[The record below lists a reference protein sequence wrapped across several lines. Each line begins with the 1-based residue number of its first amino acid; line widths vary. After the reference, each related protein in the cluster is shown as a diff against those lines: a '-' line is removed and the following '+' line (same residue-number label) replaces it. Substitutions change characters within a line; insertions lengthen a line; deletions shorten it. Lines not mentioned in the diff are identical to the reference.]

1 MGTVYLCEHAVLGR
15 RYAVKVLRPDLG
27 EDAELVER
35 FRNEAIAASR
45 IGGENVVDVLD
56 FGEEDDGAFY
66 YVMEAL
72 EGRSL
77 GALIAEDGPIEV
89 LRALALV
96 EQIRRALGAA
106 HARGV
111 VHRDVKPDNVFVVR
125 REDGAE
131 QVKVID
137 FGISQVALE
146 GPRKERLTEAGAIMG
161 TPEYMAP
168 EQAAGDKVDHRA
180 DVYALGV
187 LAYEMLTGT
196 LPILATT
203 PIATLVAHQTRIPD
217 APSRRHAGIPPE
229 VDALVLAALAKR
241 PEDRPAS
248 MDAFAARIV
257 ALRTSAALRHGIA
270 ASPAGP
276 SRHPVETLALPA
288 PPRTPRRRMRAAI
301 AVAVAVALLASAA
314 TILGPHAARAR
325 GRRRAGGAAGRAR
338 AGARR
343 DAAVPR
349 LAAASGRLRLGGAHG
364 SRGGR
369 SGRAAARA
377 PRGPHRAAP
386 VPGPPPRRPER
397 HGRAQAGSVLM
408 ATPTCIEL
416 LRRTLPACAGRARRC
431 AAPHTVKVCVRCS
444 LLARP
449 ARRRDRAP
457 RDAQRKRAAP

>member
-1 MGTVYLCEHAVLGR
+1 MGAVYLCEHAVLGR

-56 FGEEDDGAFY
+56 FGEEDDGALY

-89 LRALALV
+89 PRALALL
-96 EQIRRALGAA
+96 EQVCRALGAA

-131 QVKVID
+131 QAKVID

-168 EQAAGDKVDHRA
+168 EQAAGGKVDHRA

-217 APSRRHAGIPPE
+217 APSLRRVGIPPE

-241 PEDRPAS
+241 PEDRPSS

-257 ALRTSAALRHGIA
+257 ALRTSAALRHGGA

-288 PPRTPRRRMRAAI
+288 APRRRPRRMRATI
-301 AVAVAVALLASAA
+301 AVAIAVALLASAA
-314 TILGPHAARAR
+314 TIWARTRRAPAIAAAPAALPAVPEPAPAAPAPIPASRPPPAASDPAAPPGR
-325 GRRRAGGAAGRAR
+325 TAAAPEERRREPPAVRT
-338 AGARR
+338 ARR
-343 DAAVPR
+343 P
-349 LAAASGRLRLGGAHG
+349 
-364 SRGGR
+364 SR
-369 SGRAAARA
+369 
-377 PRGPHRAAP
+377 
-386 VPGPPPRRPER
+386 ER
-397 HGRAQAGSVLM
+397 HLDDPY
-408 ATPTCIEL
+408 ATGALKPD
-416 LRRTLPACAGRARRC
+416 PF
-431 AAPHTVKVCVRCS
+431 
-444 LLARP
+444 
-449 ARRRDRAP
+449 
-457 RDAQRKRAAP
+457 